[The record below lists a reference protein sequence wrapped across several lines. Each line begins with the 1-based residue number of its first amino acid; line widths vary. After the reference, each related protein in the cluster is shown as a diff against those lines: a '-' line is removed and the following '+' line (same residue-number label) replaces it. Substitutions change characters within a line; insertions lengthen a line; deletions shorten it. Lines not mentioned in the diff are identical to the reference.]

1 MHCKI
6 RVEKYREGGRVM
18 MVMAVLTMMMMVVMK
33 VVMMVMAMVIMV
45 MDRKGKD
52 RKGEGIWLGCAP
64 NSASRLS

>member
-1 MHCKI
+1 
-6 RVEKYREGGRVM
+6 
-18 MVMAVLTMMMMVVMK
+18 MMVVMK

-45 MDRKGKD
+45 MDRKRKD